1 MKKESSRSVL
11 LPLIIVPVGGL
22 LTLGICYVL
31 YFALYMLVE
40 TQFFAANPAM
50 VPAGIIRNS
59 YAAAVLVLC
68 LVLLRTRMPD
78 LLKAIVFVG
87 PMIDSIVKNGA
98 AGEKELTSPEM
109 MTFDVT
115 GTDASMR
122 IIFQNAV
129 KDESTTPANYDGT
142 MIILLRFN

>member
-87 PMIDSIVKNGA
+87 PMALVLIALILAFYETLVLVIA
-98 AGEKELTSPEM
+98 AIAA
-109 MTFDVT
+109 V
-115 GTDASMR
+115 AACC
-122 IIFQNAV
+122 IFLIYKYKKAWFFYYAAAISV
-129 KDESTTPANYDGT
+129 AAAIFYAWPRT
-142 MIILLRFN
+142 